1 MDTSAALNQT
11 TLDINTLKIRAKNH
25 GFIAML
31 TPQLSPP
38 TPRDNERCMAFI
50 IGIDGKMP
58 NKVRCEEGVE
68 KWAELICIN
77 ELNCDIDDV
86 IWDVV
91 DREIIS
97 STTERFSI
105 GSKEDGWLHE
115 TGHIIVLDK
124 NKWLK
129 SMQLQEA
136 SDAETVENAIR
147 AAHKQLAEEVYD
159 YDAWFNSEIY
169 EATLEAIEDD
179 ELLNENGL
187 LTMESGIY
195 HLEDGV
201 EALNDMLD
209 QAIDFVDSQDE
220 NSIEVT
226 LVSEELSALGDS
238 AGAAITQS
246 INKAFG
252 FTPIIGGIEIL
263 EETSTLNFNLWLESV
278 PIFLKLAASASEKGV
293 DLIEQVITMH
303 GMQNQNNAQT
313 DSVELR
319 KALTTAS
326 SYSDWDS
333 GLLTAFCSVL
343 ISSIE

>member
-1 MDTSAALNQT
+1 MNTSTALNQT
-11 TLDINTLKIRAKNH
+11 TLDIETLKVRATNH
-25 GFIAML
+25 GLIAKIE
-31 TPQLSPP
+31 PQLNAPSP
-38 TPRDNERCMAFI
+38 RGNEHCLAFI
-50 IGIDGKMP
+50 VGIDGKMP

-115 TGHIIVLDK
+115 TGHIIVLNK
-124 NKWLK
+124 KKWLK
-129 SMQLQEA
+129 SMQLQEPI
-136 SDAETVENAIR
+136 DAETAKNAIR

-159 YDAWFNSEIY
+159 YNAWFNSEIY
-169 EATLEAIEDD
+169 EATLEAIENDD
-179 ELLNENGL
+179 LLYENRL
-187 LTMESGIY
+187 FTMEAGIY

-201 EALNDMLD
+201 EVLNDMLD

-238 AGAAITQS
+238 AGAVITQS
-246 INKAFG
+246 IHKTFG
-252 FTPIIGGIEIL
+252 FTPIIGGIEIS
-263 EETSTLNFNLWLESV
+263 EDTSTLNFNLWLESIPV
-278 PIFLKLAASASEKGV
+278 FLKLAASASEKEV
-293 DLIEQVITMH
+293 DLIDQVIAMH
-303 GMQNQNNAQT
+303 GMQNQDNAQT
-313 DSVELR
+313 DSAELR
-319 KALTTAS
+319 KALTTPS

-333 GLLTAFCSVL
+333 GLLAAFCSVL
-343 ISSIE
+343 IGSIE

>member
-1 MDTSAALNQT
+1 MNTSAALNQT
-11 TLDINTLKIRAKNH
+11 TLDIDTLKIRAKNH
-25 GFIAML
+25 GLIAML
-31 TPQLSPP
+31 APQLSPP
-38 TPRDNERCMAFI
+38 TPRENEHCMAFI

-105 GSKEDGWLHE
+105 GSKEEGWLHE

-129 SMQLQEA
+129 SMQLQQPI
-136 SDAETVENAIR
+136 DAETAKNAIR
-147 AAHKQLAEEVYD
+147 AAHKQLAEEVCD
-159 YDAWFNSEIY
+159 YNAWFNSEIY
-169 EATLEAIEDD
+169 EATLEAIEND
-179 ELLNENGL
+179 ELLNENCL
-187 LTMESGIY
+187 FTMESGIY

-238 AGAAITQS
+238 AGAVITQS

-252 FTPIIGGIEIL
+252 FTPIIGAIEIS
-263 EETSTLNFNLWLESV
+263 EETSTLNFNLWLDSI

-293 DLIEQVITMH
+293 DLIEQVIAMY
-303 GMQNQNNAQT
+303 GMQNQDNAQT
-313 DSVELR
+313 DSAELR
-319 KALTTAS
+319 KALTTLS

-343 ISSIE
+343 IGSIE